1 MPKALRINHRPLRTR
16 TAMHYLLR
24 CDQRLCSHQPGHGTF
39 TCCADCEIKSSAPVC
54 AWPLCSGAVS
64 VLSCRFWMSP
74 APENMGSSRISHN
87 SGFACVIYGFM
98 LLPGTPVLIRVLP
111 ALGYLGSTTP
121 MLSSQLQPLSGC
133 TLGSLPAVFSR
144 NSSELRFPV
153 DTSSPSCLQS
163 PRKRE

>member
-1 MPKALRINHRPLRTR
+1 MLKALRINHRPLRTR
-16 TAMHYLLR
+16 TAMHHLLR
-24 CDQRLCSHQPGHGTF
+24 CDQRLCGHQLWHLH
-39 TCCADCEIKSSAPVC
+39 CCADCERKSSAPVC

-64 VLSCRFWMSP
+64 VLSCRFWISP
-74 APENMGSSRISHN
+74 APENMGSSRIFHN
-87 SGFACVIYGFM
+87 SGFASVIYGFM

-111 ALGYLGSTTP
+111 APGYLGSTTP
-121 MLSSQLQPLSGC
+121 MLSSQLAALRGC

-163 PRKRE
+163 PRRRE

>member
-1 MPKALRINHRPLRTR
+1 
-16 TAMHYLLR
+16 MHYLLR
-24 CDQRLCSHQPGHGTF
+24 CDQRLCSHQPGRGTF

-98 LLPGTPVLIRVLP
+98 LLPGTPVLICVLS
-111 ALGYLGSTTP
+111 ALGYVGYNPNAVISASAPQWLYSGLPTCCIQQEFLRALFP
-121 MLSSQLQPLSGC
+121 CRHQLSFLPSEPKKEGMKGAGRSPGIVP
-133 TLGSLPAVFSR
+133 SLAW
-144 NSSELRFPV
+144 
-153 DTSSPSCLQS
+153 
-163 PRKRE
+163 